1 VRPLSC
7 CVVRPLMLRRRQ
19 EHREI
24 VQRLSDQDDVVAVF
38 CAFPVVASAF
48 LDNDAVYQGEL
59 ICIDDGSTDR
69 LRAGFIR
76 QIPLKGR
83 PNTLLQTLVD
93 HAACATAVAEAAM
106 LDPAVPHNDKVR
118 LSGEARRSRLELAQA
133 IAAKPVA
140 PLESF

>member
-1 VRPLSC
+1 MP
-7 CVVRPLMLRRRQ
+7 P
-19 EHREI
+19 EHQSEI

-38 CAFPVVASAF
+38 CAFPVIASAF

-59 ICIDDGSTDR
+59 ICIDDGSTNC

-106 LDPAVPHNDKVR
+106 LDPADRRPSKA
-118 LSGEARRSRLELAQA
+118 SEANGADAEPADQ
-133 IAAKPVA
+133 
-140 PLESF
+140 F